1 MNNEI
6 PVIRIVQAIAA
17 IKALESAYFS
27 SGGVTT
33 RLVTDLTIA
42 KCDLESALMGVR
54 LTIKEAA

>member
-1 MNNEI
+1 VNNEI

-42 KCDLESALMGVR
+42 KCDLESALIGVS